1 MSKEGQVARAKRD
14 LAKELGIDEKQITVR
29 SVEEA
34 TWEDASLGVDQQ
46 GGFFAQV
53 ITDGYI
59 INLEAGGRSY
69 RYHSDLDNRVV
80 RAR

>member
-1 MSKEGQVARAKRD
+1 MSKDGQVARARRD
-14 LAKELGIDEKQITVR
+14 LAKELGIEEGQITVK

-34 TWEDASLGVDQQ
+34 TWEDASLGVDQS

-59 INLEAGGRSY
+59 INLEARGRSY

-80 RAR
+80 RAK